1 MGRDL
6 HGKAQAIML
15 LFGVVFTLGGVL
27 SAWVAFD
34 EARVSY
40 PLMQSG
46 VSTEGEIFDFDYVR
60 AGGRWKNIPLMRFTP
75 QGGKEEVVHV
85 VGTNL
90 GRGRY
95 PVRYLRDNPRVAKI
109 DRFEA
114 MWLWFGIASAGALLL
129 GLPGVAMLRKGLRGF

>member
-6 HGKAQAIML
+6 QGKIQAFML
-15 LFGVVFTLGGVL
+15 LFGAAFVAGGSL

-34 EARVSY
+34 EARVAY

-46 VSTEGEIFDFDYVR
+46 ARADGEIFDFDHVR
-60 AGGRWKNIPLMRFTP
+60 TGGRWKNIALLRFTP
-75 QGGKEEVVHV
+75 EGGAEQVVHS
-85 VGTNL
+85 VGHNL

-95 PVRYLRDNPRVAKI
+95 PVLYLPDNPATARI

-114 MWLWFGIASAGALLL
+114 MWLWFCIASAGTLLL
-129 GLPGVAMLRKGLRGF
+129 AIPGLAMVRKGLAKI